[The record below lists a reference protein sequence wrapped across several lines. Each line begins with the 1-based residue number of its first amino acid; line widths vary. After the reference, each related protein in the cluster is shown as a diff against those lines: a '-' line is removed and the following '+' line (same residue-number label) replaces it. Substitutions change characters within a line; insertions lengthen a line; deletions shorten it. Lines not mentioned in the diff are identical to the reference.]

1 MALKYKESVTGDAI
15 WPEILATPTWHPA
28 TGIPT
33 RKLLIKRGD
42 TWEPKTEIIGPGY
55 RAAYVVPFW
64 DHSPCSQNGSMLAL
78 DRTIQMCVIARN
90 TLRAFWERYPA
101 AEGSLKA
108 WFSEATRANWQTMAD
123 IKRRYATASIIDDER
138 VVFNVG
144 GNKFRLV
151 VKVWFPGRAVWI
163 KFIGTHASYDQIDVR
178 KL

>member
-1 MALKYKESVTGDAI
+1 
-15 WPEILATPTWHPA
+15 
-28 TGIPT
+28 
-33 RKLLIKRGD
+33 
-42 TWEPKTEIIGPGY
+42 
-55 RAAYVVPFW
+55 
-64 DHSPCSQNGSMLAL
+64 MLAL
-78 DRTIQMCVIARN
+78 DLTSQMRAIARN
-90 TLRAFWERYPA
+90 TLRAFWERHPA

-108 WFSEATRANWQTMAD
+108 WFFEATRANWQTMAD
-123 IKRRYATASIIDDER
+123 IKRRHATASIIDDER